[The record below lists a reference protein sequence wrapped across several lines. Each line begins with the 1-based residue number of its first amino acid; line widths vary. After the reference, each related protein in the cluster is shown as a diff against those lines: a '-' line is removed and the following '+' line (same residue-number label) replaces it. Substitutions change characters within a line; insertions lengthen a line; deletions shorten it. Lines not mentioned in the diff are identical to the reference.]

1 MGCLSGRMWLS
12 DGLAGGARIEHLLRG
27 GCGFEGG
34 LTGECTVDVSLR
46 GGYAR
51 AEASLRGRCGI
62 ICSIGE
68 SDYLIVEP
76 NDIVWL
82 TPDND
87 FAQELAVYSNVNWSV
102 E

>member
-1 MGCLSGRMWLS
+1 MGCLGGRIWLS
-12 DGLAGGARIEHLLRG
+12 DGLAGGVNVEHLLRG
-27 GCGFEGG
+27 SCSFEDSLAGSAS
-34 LTGECTVDVSLR
+34 TETSLR
-46 GGYAR
+46 GMAR
-51 AEASLRGRCGI
+51 VETMLRGRCGI
-62 ICSIGE
+62 ICTIGE

-87 FAQELAVYSNVNWSV
+87 FAQELAVYSNVNWTV